1 MEKKQR
7 VKYIIFDTLSAMLA
21 WASLFLFRKMFVE
34 QMGFHD
40 ACQVYCDSNFWLGLL
55 LVPTGWLALYTMQGT
70 YRNVLRKARVKELLD
85 TLLATV
91 LGVTVIFFVLLIDDA
106 ITTYRNYYA
115 SYLFLRDGKP
125 YALLP
130 ANRRDD
136 TLYSHQGLTYGGFIL
151 GADATTV
158 HVMEAL
164 TLLNDTLRSQ
174 GLRRV
179 VYKALPWIYHSLP
192 AEEPLYAIF
201 RIPGCRLVERDIS
214 TAVMTTRQLR
224 WKKDRRHAATVA
236 DRCGVRVQRSRDYEA
251 FWQVL
256 TDNLM
261 QRHGVQ
267 PVHSLQEILLLESRF
282 PEQIQLY
289 TATVGDRLLA
299 GSVVYLTPQ
308 VAHTQYIASTPEGK
322 RSGAVDAIVRHL
334 LNEAAITQPF
344 LDFGK
349 STETHS
355 DQLNASL
362 LYQKEGFGGRAVCY
376 DTYEWPL

>member
-1 MEKKQR
+1 MLE
-7 VKYIIFDTLSAMLA
+7 IIRYTPA
-21 WASLFLFRKMFVE
+21 WQQQWNDFVAHAKNATFLFDRRYMDYHSDRF
-34 QMGFHD
+34 QD
-40 ACQVYCDSNFWLGLL
+40 
-55 LVPTGWLALYTMQGT
+55 
-70 YRNVLRKARVKELLD
+70 
-85 TLLATV
+85 
-91 LGVTVIFFVLLIDDA
+91 
-106 ITTYRNYYA
+106 A

-282 PEQIQLY
+282 PNQIQLY